1 MEKLI
6 EKNNLM
12 DYRVLLEK
20 LKKAH
25 DIYLVCNEDQK
36 GRLIDSCGFLI
47 DKLVTF
53 GESKEFY
60 TTLLIYGQDFLID
73 EFGDSDE
80 KIFRVFKVNMI
91 PQEIEDMQKAKEA
104 GVLTFTRSGSRLIL
118 HRPQTIVKNDL
129 ASLWK
134 GKKNRKEVEQLLI
147 SQVNNKIDK

>member
-1 MEKLI
+1 MDKLI
-6 EKNNLM
+6 EKNNIK

-47 DKLVTF
+47 DKLVAF

-60 TTLLIYGQDFLID
+60 TTLLIYGEDFLID

-80 KIFRVFKVNMI
+80 KIFRSFKVDMTD
-91 PQEIEDMQKAKEA
+91 QEIEDMKAMKEA
-104 GVLTFTRSGSRLIL
+104 GVFTATRVGGRLVFDK
-118 HRPQTIVKNDL
+118 PQTIVKNDL

-134 GKKNRKEVEQLLI
+134 GKKNRKEVEQLMI
-147 SQVNNKIDK
+147 SQLDKKGV